1 MIDFRPNHIE
11 NYLVT
16 LHTGQWF
23 GWSDSKNK
31 VYANLVIHDQTKTKP
46 TEQECIDGLAQMQ
59 AEYDAN
65 AYKTKRAQ
73 EYPDFR
79 EYLDG
84 IVKGDVAQQQA
95 YIDACLAVKAKYP
108 K

>member
-65 AYKTKRAQ
+65 EYKSKRAA